1 MAEYIECRNCDSPY
15 CDGCNIHSL
24 ATMLRNGKL
33 ECLMDNNRS
42 INCSADVVSF
52 ATFEQTKWERDT
64 ALQTLYE
71 HGIGLAQKV
80 DMGEVVYGYWD
91 GIEVKDTCSV
101 CGNRISDIFDA
112 DSYIRIEVMSEL
124 IACPFCGA
132 RNVVR

>member
-1 MAEYIECRNCDSPY
+1 MMTGYIRCKDAYELARTGECYSDFRRSMADLT
-15 CDGCNIHSL
+15 SL
-24 ATMLRNGKL
+24 KELL
-33 ECLMDNNRS
+33 EDTPT
-42 INCSADVVSF
+42 ADV
-52 ATFEQTKWERDT
+52 TEN
-64 ALQTLYE
+64 
-71 HGIGLAQKV
+71 
-80 DMGEVVYGYWD
+80 VYGYWD